1 MTACWGVQAAMTGL
15 MTCLMRELE
24 CLLHEY
30 LSYNWD
36 RIDVVLDVNREAL
49 R

>member
-1 MTACWGVQAAMTGL
+1 MTGL
-15 MTCLMRELE
+15 MTTLMRELE

-30 LSYNWD
+30 LSFNWD
-36 RIDVVLDVNREAL
+36 RINDVLDVNQEAL